1 MNRTRTL
8 EELPLSKFH
17 YQMFFYTGGGAF
29 IDGYIIGIIAVAL
42 SILQPQFDMSL
53 VEASFLG
60 IATLV
65 GMFFGGLGGGYLTD
79 LIGRKKMY
87 ILDLLIFV
95 IASALQYFATDP
107 MQLIVLRFI
116 LGVAVGADNPIS
128 STYMAEFAPRKN
140 RGGLLGG
147 LVGLWFVGYGVSF
160 LVGYLMLPLGDD
172 SWRWMLASSAVP
184 AIICLLGRLNMPESP
199 VWLASKGKEK
209 EANKIIQ
216 RLFGEN
222 VVLSENVEPK
232 EKTSFSDIFKNGFG
246 KWTIFIALFWT
257 LQVSPSFAIAT
268 YIPEVLGTF
277 GFADGNMEYLGAA
290 IMSLFYVVGLLPA
303 IYLVEKIGRRPVLI
317 WPFLVSAA
325 VLVALGITSSWQMSF
340 AFTITLFVIYGIFNT
355 SMNIHQW
362 IYPNEL
368 FPTNI
373 RGTAVG
379 FGTGISRIGSSIS
392 TFLFPLI
399 LSKYGLEVTLYSCA
413 ALYFVGF
420 IISFA
425 MAPET
430 KNMTLAETSALNKL
444 SSKPSIQPDSKRE
457 TV

>member
-1 MNRTRTL
+1 MNRARTL
-8 EELPLSKFH
+8 EEMPLSKFH

-53 VEASFLG
+53 VEASILG
-60 IATLV
+60 IAALV

-79 LIGRKKMY
+79 LIGRKKMF
-87 ILDLLIFV
+87 ILDLFIFV
-95 IASALQYFATDP
+95 IASVLQYFVTGP
-107 MQLIVLRFI
+107 IELIVLRFI

-128 STYMAEFAPRKN
+128 STYMAEFSPKKN

-147 LVGLWFVGYGVSF
+147 LVGLWFIGYGVSY
-160 LVGYLMLPLGDD
+160 LVGYLMLPIGHD
-172 SWRWMLASSAVP
+172 SWRWMLSSSAVP
-184 AIICLLGRLNMPESP
+184 AIIILFARLKMPESP
-199 VWLASKGKEK
+199 LWLASKGKEK
-209 EANKIIQ
+209 EAIKIIQ
-216 RLFGEN
+216 RIFGEN
-222 VVLSENVEPK
+222 VVLSGNLESK

-257 LQVSPSFAIAT
+257 LQIAPSFAIAT
-268 YIPEVLGTF
+268 YIPEVLGKF
-277 GFADGNMEYLGAA
+277 GFAHGNMEYLGSA
-290 IMSLFYVVGLLPA
+290 IMSLFYIVGLLPA

-317 WPFLVSAA
+317 WPFFVSAA
-325 VLVALGITSSWQMSF
+325 ILVILGITSSWQMSF

-368 FPTNI
+368 FPTQI

-379 FGTGISRIGSSIS
+379 FGTGVSRIGSSLS
-392 TFLFPLI
+392 TFLFPFI
-399 LSKYGLEVTLYSCA
+399 MSKYGLEGALYCCA
-413 ALYFVGF
+413 ALFFVGF
-420 IISFA
+420 LISLV

-430 KNMTLAETSALNKL
+430 RNMTLAETSALNKP
-444 SSKPSIQPDSKRE
+444 SSKPGPKRE